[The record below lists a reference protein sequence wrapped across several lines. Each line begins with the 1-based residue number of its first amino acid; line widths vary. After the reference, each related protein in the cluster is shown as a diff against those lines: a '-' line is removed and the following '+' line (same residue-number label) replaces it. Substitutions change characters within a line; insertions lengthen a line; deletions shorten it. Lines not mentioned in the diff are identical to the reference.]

1 MKPPADRSFFGH
13 PRGLRVLA
21 FSQAFERFSYA
32 GMQTLLVLYAAHS
45 LFQPGHIQHIWGYP
59 LLAAVYGHPTP
70 DALASSIFGLY
81 AGVVYLT
88 PILGGVVADR
98 WLGRSRA
105 VILGAGLLTLGHW
118 LMGEEATFLIALLC
132 LVLGVG
138 FFKTNI
144 TGQVGDL
151 YAVDDPR
158 RASAF
163 QLFVLFIA
171 VAAVVAPLVC
181 GTLGEKVAWKWGF
194 AAAGV
199 GMVIGLATYLAGR
212 KHLAPEPV
220 RARERGP
227 RRPPLTRDEWRVI
240 LVLILLLPVLAVASV
255 GNEQMFNVYLLWGER
270 TFRLAVGRWTMP
282 VTWLISIDSVIAIA
296 AMSGTLAFWRWWS
309 QRRREPDEIT
319 KLTMGAAICAVAPL
333 VLVGAALAAAGG
345 GRVSLAWALP
355 FHAIN
360 EIGYANV
367 YPVGMALFSRCAPR
381 GLGSTM
387 IAVFFLHMFA
397 CNLLV
402 GWLGRFLDALS
413 GPSFW
418 LLHAG
423 LIGAAALVLLL
434 VRQLAGKI
442 LAPTERAEPGAR
454 PVGGLAD

>member
-1 MKPPADRSFFGH
+1 M
-13 PRGLRVLA
+13 LA

-45 LFQPGHIQHIWGYP
+45 LFQPGHIQHIWGYQ
-59 LLAAVYGHPTP
+59 LIAAVYGHPSP
-70 DALASSIFGLY
+70 AALASNIFGLY

-98 WLGRSRA
+98 WLGRMRS
-105 VILGAGLLTLGHW
+105 VILGAGLLTAGHW

-171 VAAVVAPLVC
+171 VAAVIAPLVC
-181 GTLGEKVAWKWGF
+181 GTLGEKLAWRWGF

-199 GMVIGLATYLAGR
+199 GMVIGLVTYLAGR
-212 KHLAPEPV
+212 KHLAPEPI
-220 RARERGP
+220 RTRERGP
-227 RRPPLTRDEWRVI
+227 ARPPLTKDDWRVI
-240 LVLILLLPVLAVASV
+240 LVLVLLLPVLAVASV

-270 TFRLAVGRWTMP
+270 TFRLAVGSWTMP
-282 VTWLISIDSVIAIA
+282 VTWLISIDAIIAIA
-296 AMSGTLAFWRWWS
+296 AMSGSLAFWRWWS
-309 QRRREPDEIT
+309 IRRREPDEIT
-319 KLTMGAAICAVAPL
+319 KLTLGAAVCALAPL
-333 VLVGAALAAAGG
+333 VLVGAALAASAGG
-345 GRVSLAWALP
+345 GRVSLGWALP

-367 YPVGMALFSRCAPR
+367 YPVGMALFSRCAPK

-402 GWLGRFLDALS
+402 GWLGGFLEKMS
-413 GPSFW
+413 VPSFW

-423 LIGAAALVLLL
+423 LIAAAALVLFL

-442 LAPTERAEPGAR
+442 LAPTERAEP
-454 PVGGLAD
+454 LAA